1 MLVREPCL
9 EVQVATLPV
18 MSFVCEGS
26 LHTRHSVCCLH
37 AERATTSEVKRWVKE
52 AAQVGRGDTSDR
64 VAHVA
69 TALRR
74 LTEEVEQD
82 RGQAASVA
90 GDYTP
95 HQLQVHPTAAGPQT
109 TPKPL
114 PPHVHASPFC
124 FCLSGLQCCS

>member
-1 MLVREPCL
+1 MLVREHYL
-9 EVQVATLPV
+9 KFQVATLPV

-37 AERATTSEVKRWVKE
+37 AERATTSEVKRWVEE
-52 AAQVGRGDTSDR
+52 AAQAGRGNTSER

-69 TALRR
+69 AALRR

-95 HQLQVHPTAAGPQT
+95 HQLQVPPTVAGPQT
-109 TPKPL
+109 PHNLSCHVPMHLQPL
-114 PPHVHASPFC
+114 S
-124 FCLSGLQCCS
+124 CLSGLQWCS